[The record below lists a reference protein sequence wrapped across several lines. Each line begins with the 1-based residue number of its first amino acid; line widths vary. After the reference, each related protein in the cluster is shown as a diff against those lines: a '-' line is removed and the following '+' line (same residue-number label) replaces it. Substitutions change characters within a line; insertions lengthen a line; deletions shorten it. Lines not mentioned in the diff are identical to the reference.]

1 MGNRYR
7 VGILGATGTV
17 GQRFIQLL
25 ENHPQFEI
33 TALAASD
40 RSQGKSYWHAANW
53 KLPTPMPEKV
63 KAIRVQA
70 IEPNLDCDLVFSS
83 LPSSV
88 AKETEEAF
96 ARAGYPVVSN
106 SSSFRMEDDI
116 PLLIPEIN
124 ADHLGLIETQRQ
136 QRGFRRGF
144 IVTNPNCAVISFAPP
159 LAALDR
165 RFGVESVIVTTMQAI
180 SGAGYP
186 GVPSLDI
193 IDNTIPF
200 ISGEEPK
207 VETEAQKILGRFRN
221 ETIEPAD
228 FVVSAQCNRVPVI
241 DGHTASVRVRLRN
254 TATLEDV
261 REAMASF
268 PSLDLY
274 SSPKHFIF
282 VCDEPDRPQ
291 PRFDRDNGKG
301 MTITVGRL
309 FPDNIF
315 DYRFVAL
322 SHNTIRGAAG
332 AAILNAELLISKNLI
347 SVR

>member
-96 ARAGYPVVSN
+96 ARAGYPVLSN

-116 PLLIPEIN
+116 PLLIPEFN
-124 ADHLGLIETQRQ
+124 ADHLVLIETQRQ

-180 SGAGYP
+180 SGAGSP

-200 ISGEEPK
+200 IG
-207 VETEAQKILGRFRN
+207 GFR
-221 ETIEPAD
+221 
-228 FVVSAQCNRVPVI
+228 
-241 DGHTASVRVRLRN
+241 RLR
-254 TATLEDV
+254 AV
-261 REAMASF
+261 
-268 PSLDLY
+268 
-274 SSPKHFIF
+274 
-282 VCDEPDRPQ
+282 Q
-291 PRFDRDNGKG
+291 PRSRHRRSHGFGTCEAEKHGDAR
-301 MTITVGRL
+301 GRARGDGFFSVARSLL
-309 FPDNIF
+309 FAETFHLRLRRAGPPAA
-315 DYRFVAL
+315 AL
-322 SHNTIRGAAG
+322 
-332 AAILNAELLISKNLI
+332 
-347 SVR
+347 